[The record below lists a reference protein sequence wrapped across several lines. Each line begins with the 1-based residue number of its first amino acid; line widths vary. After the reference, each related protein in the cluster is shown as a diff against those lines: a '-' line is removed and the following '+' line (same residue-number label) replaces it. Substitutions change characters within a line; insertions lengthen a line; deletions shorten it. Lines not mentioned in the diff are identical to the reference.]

1 MNMILSLL
9 FVALLPIV
17 ASAYDAKIDGIYYLF
32 SGDKATV
39 TFQKH
44 QNYTYMSDYTGEVVI
59 PESVAY
65 NGKTYSVTSIGN
77 YAFADCSSLT
87 SITIPSSVTS
97 IGFEAFL
104 GCSGLTSITIPNS
117 VTSIRHFAF
126 WGCSGLTSVTIGN
139 GVTSI
144 GDGAFYN
151 CSSLTSVHIT
161 DVLSWCNIAFSTY
174 DSNPLANANHLYM
187 NGEEINDL
195 VIPSTVI
202 SIGDYAF
209 YGCSGLTSVTIPNS
223 VTSIGSYAFSK
234 CGSLTSVTIPN
245 SVTSI
250 GNYAFSYCRSLTSVT
265 IPNSVTSIGESAFAD
280 CYVKNDSFINNSALT
295 SSNNWGATLFDK
307 QTNEGLLIADK
318 IVVGCRLWA
327 TSITIPNSVTSIGS
341 YAFSGC
347 KGLTSITI
355 PNSITSIGDG
365 AFWGCTSMT
374 SVHITDIAAWC
385 KIAFESSED
394 CYSNPLYVA
403 HHLYMNGEE
412 IKDLVIPSTVT
423 SIGGYAFYGCK
434 GLTSVTIP
442 NSVTSIG
449 GAAFEDCTSLTSI
462 TIPNSVTSIKWETFS
477 GCCNL
482 TSITIPSSVT
492 SIGEGAF
499 FNCSG
504 LTSVTIPNSVTS
516 IKRETFSG
524 CCNLTSITIPNSVT
538 SIGSGAFYYSS
549 GLTDVYCYAEIVPNT
564 DSDAFSN
571 SNIESATLHVPAGSL
586 EAYRTTDPWSS
597 FGTLVPLIY
606 TLTYIVD
613 GEVYK
618 TYEVAYNEP
627 ITSEPVPTK
636 EGYTFSGWSYI
647 PGTMPATDV
656 VIMGTFSINSYA
668 LTYVVDGE
676 EYKTSTVVYGSE
688 ITPEAEPTK
697 EGYTFSGWS
706 EIPENMPAGDVV
718 VTGSFIPNSYTL
730 SYIVDGEEY
739 KTASV
744 TYGTAITPEADPTK
758 EGYTFSGWSE
768 IPNTMPAEDVTVTG
782 SFTINQ
788 YLLTYILEG
797 EEYKSYEIDF
807 NTALTPEPAP
817 TKKGMTFSGWGDVP
831 EMMPAHDVTLT
842 GSYTWSKEIVDGV
855 VYQVADTLSNYASVV
870 GYEGTGE
877 EVTILSDV
885 LIGEDVYAV
894 NNIAEN
900 ALPKT
905 TTIYVSVGRL
915 LLWLWTN
922 GYEDI
927 RDTDSGRCL
936 PAPEISLE
944 GKTASSL
951 SLSYKNDYPEFS
963 ESITLQ
969 GSPVEKGKNG
979 YDLALTGLEPDKLY
993 EGLATLTLT
1002 YEEASYSKSFSF
1014 KTEPLTLTT
1023 QQPKI
1028 ISLGNVIVAA
1038 TSNLDDAEM
1047 NVGFEWRRT
1056 DWTDDFASNFGKA
1069 YLYKGTM
1076 EGYIRNLY
1084 IEKLWKYR
1092 PYYESNDGNRYYGN
1106 WVGIDPTNTSYF
1118 MPTVHTYSRI
1128 NLTGNLAEVWGY
1140 VMRGT
1145 DNITMQGFIYWSIS
1159 STSSSRRNANGIPSD
1174 ATKVLATGNVMSATL
1189 EDLDYDTEYC
1199 YMAFVTTSE
1208 GETFYGEPQSFRTTF
1223 DPDGIENVMESEEV
1237 TEVARY
1243 DIQGRKIDKPQKGI
1257 NIIRFSDGTTKKVIV
1272 KQ

>member
-1 MNMILSLL
+1 MI
-9 FVALLPIV
+9 
-17 ASAYDAKIDGIYYLF
+17 
-32 SGDKATV
+32 
-39 TFQKH
+39 
-44 QNYTYMSDYTGEVVI
+44 
-59 PESVAY
+59 
-65 NGKTYSVTSIGN
+65 SIGES
-77 YAFADCSSLT
+77 AFKR
-87 SITIPSSVTS
+87 
-97 IGFEAFL
+97 
-104 GCSGLTSITIPNS
+104 CSGLISIKVETGNNTYDSRNNCNAIIETATNALITGCQSTVIPNS
-117 VTSIRHFAF
+117 VTSIGGSAF
-126 WGCSGLTSVTIGN
+126 EGCSGLTSVTIPN
-139 GVTSI
+139 SVTSI
-144 GDGAFYN
+144 GR
-151 CSSLTSVHIT
+151 
-161 DVLSWCNIAFSTY
+161 
-174 DSNPLANANHLYM
+174 
-187 NGEEINDL
+187 
-195 VIPSTVI
+195 
-202 SIGDYAF
+202 YAF

-223 VTSIGSYAFSK
+223 VTSIGSYAFYGCSGLTSVTIPNSVTAIGDLAF
-234 CGSLTSVTIPN
+234 CGCSGLTSVTIPNSVTSIDIFAFAGCSGLTSVTIPN

-250 GNYAFSYCRSLTSVT
+250 GYYAFS
-265 IPNSVTSIGESAFAD
+265 
-280 CYVKNDSFINNSALT
+280 
-295 SSNNWGATLFDK
+295 
-307 QTNEGLLIADK
+307 
-318 IVVGCRLWA
+318 
-327 TSITIPNSVTSIGS
+327 
-341 YAFSGC
+341 
-347 KGLTSITI
+347 
-355 PNSITSIGDG
+355 
-365 AFWGCTSMT
+365 
-374 SVHITDIAAWC
+374 
-385 KIAFESSED
+385 
-394 CYSNPLYVA
+394 
-403 HHLYMNGEE
+403 
-412 IKDLVIPSTVT
+412 
-423 SIGGYAFYGCK
+423 GCK

-442 NSVTSIG
+442 NSVTSID
-449 GAAFEDCTSLTSI
+449 GA
-462 TIPNSVTSIKWETFS
+462 FS
-477 GCCNL
+477 GC
-482 TSITIPSSVT
+482 SS
-492 SIGEGAF
+492 
-499 FNCSG
+499 
-504 LTSVTIPNSVTS
+504 
-516 IKRETFSG
+516 
-524 CCNLTSITIPNSVT
+524 
-538 SIGSGAFYYSS
+538 
-549 GLTDVYCYAEIVPNT
+549 LTDVYCFAENVPKASSDT
-564 DSDAFSN
+564 FDSSLIA
-571 SNIESATLHVPAGSL
+571 SATLHVPAGSL

-597 FGTLVPLIY
+597 FGTFVPLIY
-606 TLTYIVD
+606 NLTYIVD

-618 TYEVAYNEP
+618 TSEVAYNEQ
-627 ITSEPVPTK
+627 ITPEPVPTK

-647 PGTMPATDV
+647 PGVMPATDV
-656 VIMGTFSINSYA
+656 VVMGTFSINSYA
-668 LTYVVDGE
+668 LTYMVDGE

-744 TYGTAITPEADPTK
+744 IYGTAITPEAEPIK

-807 NTALTPEPAP
+807 NTALTPESAP

-831 EMMPAHDVTLT
+831 ETMPAHDVTLT
-842 GSYTWSKEIVDGV
+842 GSYTWSKEVVDGV

-951 SLSYKNDYPEFS
+951 SLSYKNDYPQFS
-963 ESITLQ
+963 ETITLQ
-969 GSPVEKGKNG
+969 GSPVEKGKKG

-1128 NLTGNLAEVWGY
+1128 DLTGNLAEIWGY

-1208 GETFYGEPQSFRTTF
+1208 GETFYGEPQTFKTSF
-1223 DPDGIENVMESEEV
+1223 DPDGIENVMASEGV

-1243 DIQGRKIDKPQKGI
+1243 DIQGRMISKPQKGI
-1257 NIIRFSDGTTKKVIV
+1257 NIIRFSDGTTRKVIV

>member
-1 MNMILSLL
+1 MKQIIRIDTIVFLTLL
-9 FVALLPIV
+9 ISIV
-17 ASAYDAKIDGIYYLF
+17 TARGATTTHYSYPFDLYSDGIYYKKDSETRVAAVTCYEVYIYANYSLNPSRF
-32 SGDKATV
+32 WRYKSNYSG
-39 TFQKH
+39 
-44 QNYTYMSDYTGEVVI
+44 NVVI
-59 PESVAY
+59 PETVTHNDTTYIVTKISEGAFEDTDVGSITIPKTITNVSGRFCYGCSVRRIYCYAEETPEFNCNSQGDFGINVQGVANFRHAY
-65 NGKTYSVTSIGN
+65 ARNITLFVPKNSVEQYRSHPSWGLFNVETLPTIISFADPAVKDICVANWDTDGDSELSEKEAASVTSIELMFRGQDITSFDELQYFTGLTN
-77 YAFADCSSLT
+77 IADSAFYSCNTLT
-87 SITIPSSVTS
+87 SIIIPESVTM
-97 IGFEAFL
+97 IGK
-104 GCSGLTSITIPNS
+104 S
-117 VTSIRHFAF
+117 
-126 WGCSGLTSVTIGN
+126 
-139 GVTSI
+139 
-144 GDGAFYN
+144 
-151 CSSLTSVHIT
+151 
-161 DVLSWCNIAFSTY
+161 
-174 DSNPLANANHLYM
+174 
-187 NGEEINDL
+187 
-195 VIPSTVI
+195 
-202 SIGDYAF
+202 
-209 YGCSGLTSVTIPNS
+209 
-223 VTSIGSYAFSK
+223 
-234 CGSLTSVTIPN
+234 
-245 SVTSI
+245 
-250 GNYAFSYCRSLTSVT
+250 AFSYCPKLR
-265 IPNSVTSIGESAFAD
+265 
-280 CYVKNDSFINNSALT
+280 
-295 SSNNWGATLFDK
+295 
-307 QTNEGLLIADK
+307 
-318 IVVGCRLWA
+318 
-327 TSITIPNSVTSIGS
+327 
-341 YAFSGC
+341 
-347 KGLTSITI
+347 
-355 PNSITSIGDG
+355 
-365 AFWGCTSMT
+365 
-374 SVHITDIAAWC
+374 
-385 KIAFESSED
+385 
-394 CYSNPLYVA
+394 
-403 HHLYMNGEE
+403 
-412 IKDLVIPSTVT
+412 
-423 SIGGYAFYGCK
+423 
-434 GLTSVTIP
+434 
-442 NSVTSIG
+442 
-449 GAAFEDCTSLTSI
+449 
-462 TIPNSVTSIKWETFS
+462 
-477 GCCNL
+477 
-482 TSITIPSSVT
+482 
-492 SIGEGAF
+492 
-499 FNCSG
+499 
-504 LTSVTIPNSVTS
+504 
-516 IKRETFSG
+516 
-524 CCNLTSITIPNSVT
+524 
-538 SIGSGAFYYSS
+538 
-549 GLTDVYCYAEIVPNT
+549 DVYCYAEIVPNT
-564 DSDAFSN
+564 DSNAFYN
-571 SNIESATLHVPAGSL
+571 SNIASATLHVPAESM
-586 EAYRTTDPWSS
+586 EQYKTTKPWSE
-597 FGTLVPLIY
+597 FGEIISIDNLY

-613 GEVYK
+613 GDIYK
-618 TYEVAYNEP
+618 TYEVEYNSP
-627 ITSEPVPTK
+627 ITPEPEPTK
-636 EGYTFSGWSYI
+636 EGYTFSGWSEIPGIMPEENITVTGTFTVNSYILTYMVDGEVYKTNPVAYGTELTPEPAPIREGYTFSGWSYI

-656 VIMGTFSINSYA
+656 VVMGTFTINSYT
-668 LTYVVDGE
+668 LTYMVDGE

-744 TYGTAITPEADPTK
+744 TYGTAITPEAEPIK

-807 NTALTPEPAP
+807 NTALTPEPVP

-831 EMMPAHDVTLT
+831 ETMPAHNVTLT
-842 GSYTWSKEIVDGV
+842 GSYTWSKEVVDDV

-905 TTIYVSVGRL
+905 TTIYVSAGRL

-951 SLSYKNDYPEFS
+951 SLSYKNDYPQFS
-963 ESITLQ
+963 ETITLQ
-969 GSPVEKGKNG
+969 GSPVEKGKKG

-1002 YEEASYSKSFSF
+1002 YEETSYSKSFSF

-1128 NLTGNLAEVWGY
+1128 NLLGNLAEIWGY

-1208 GETFYGEPQSFRTTF
+1208 GETFYGEPQTFKTSF
-1223 DPDGIENVMESEEV
+1223 DPDGIENVMASEEV

-1243 DIQGRKIDKPQKGI
+1243 DIQGRMISKPQKGI
-1257 NIIRFSDGTTKKVIV
+1257 NIIRFSDGTTRKVIV

>member
-1 MNMILSLL
+1 MTCK
-9 FVALLPIV
+9 
-17 ASAYDAKIDGIYYLF
+17 YGY
-32 SGDKATV
+32 
-39 TFQKH
+39 
-44 QNYTYMSDYTGEVVI
+44 
-59 PESVAY
+59 
-65 NGKTYSVTSIGN
+65 
-77 YAFADCSSLT
+77 
-87 SITIPSSVTS
+87 
-97 IGFEAFL
+97 
-104 GCSGLTSITIPNS
+104 CSGLTSITIPNS
-117 VTSIRHFAF
+117 VTSIGNYAF
-126 WGCSGLTSVTIGN
+126 NGCKGLTSIIVESGN
-139 GVTSI
+139 TV
-144 GDGAFYN
+144 
-151 CSSLTSVHIT
+151 
-161 DVLSWCNIAFSTY
+161 Y
-174 DSNPLANANHLYM
+174 DSRNNCNAIIETATNTLIAGCM
-187 NGEEINDL
+187 N
-195 VIPSTVI
+195 T
-202 SIGDYAF
+202 
-209 YGCSGLTSVTIPNS
+209 TIPNS
-223 VTSIGSYAFSK
+223 VTSIGVYAFCNCS
-234 CGSLTSVTIPN
+234 SLASVTIPSN
-245 SVTSI
+245 
-250 GNYAFSYCRSLTSVT
+250 
-265 IPNSVTSIGESAFAD
+265 VTSIGESAF
-280 CYVKNDSFINNSALT
+280 
-295 SSNNWGATLFDK
+295 
-307 QTNEGLLIADK
+307 
-318 IVVGCRLWA
+318 
-327 TSITIPNSVTSIGS
+327 
-341 YAFSGC
+341 SG
-347 KGLTSITI
+347 
-355 PNSITSIGDG
+355 
-365 AFWGCTSMT
+365 
-374 SVHITDIAAWC
+374 
-385 KIAFESSED
+385 
-394 CYSNPLYVA
+394 
-403 HHLYMNGEE
+403 
-412 IKDLVIPSTVT
+412 
-423 SIGGYAFYGCK
+423 
-434 GLTSVTIP
+434 
-442 NSVTSIG
+442 
-449 GAAFEDCTSLTSI
+449 CTSLTSI
-462 TIPNSVTSIKWETFS
+462 TIPNSVTSIGS
-477 GCCNL
+477 N
-482 TSITIPSSVT
+482 
-492 SIGEGAF
+492 AF
-499 FNCSG
+499 RNCS
-504 LTSVTIPNSVTS
+504 S
-516 IKRETFSG
+516 
-524 CCNLTSITIPNSVT
+524 LTSITIPNSVT
-538 SIGSGAFYYSS
+538 SIGGYAFGDCSS
-549 GLTDVYCYAEIVPNT
+549 LTDVYCYAEIVPNT
-564 DSDAFSN
+564 DSKAFYN
-571 SNIESATLHVPAGSL
+571 SNIASTTLHVPAESM
-586 EAYRTTDPWSS
+586 EQYKTTKPWSE
-597 FGTLVPLIY
+597 FGKIISIDNLY

-613 GEVYK
+613 GDIYK
-618 TYEVAYNEP
+618 TYEVECNSPITPEPEPTKEGYTFSGWSEIPDIMPEEEITVTGTFTVNSYILTYMVDGEIYKTNPVAYGTELTPEP
-627 ITSEPVPTK
+627 IPTKEGYTFSGWSEIPAIMPAYDVTVTGSFTINQYTIFFNTNGGSFVECITQDYSSAIIPPADPIKVGYTFIGWEPEIPETMPAGDLTCVAQWQVNSYALTYIVDGQEYKAYSIAYGVEITPEPAPIK

-647 PGTMPATDV
+647 PGTMPAADV
-656 VIMGTFSINSYA
+656 VVMGTFSINSYA
-668 LTYVVDGE
+668 LTYMVDDE

-730 SYIVDGEEY
+730 SYVVDGEEY

-744 TYGTAITPEADPTK
+744 TYGTAITPEAEPTK

-807 NTALTPEPAP
+807 NTALTPEPVP

-831 EMMPAHDVTLT
+831 ETMPAHDVTLT
-842 GSYTWSKEIVDGV
+842 GSYTWSKEVVDGV

-963 ESITLQ
+963 ETITLQ
-969 GSPVEKGKNG
+969 GSPVEKGKKG

-1002 YEEASYSKSFSF
+1002 YEDASYSKSFSF

-1128 NLTGNLAEVWGY
+1128 DLTGNLAKIWGY

-1208 GETFYGEPQSFRTTF
+1208 GETFYGEPQTFKTSF
-1223 DPDGIENVMESEEV
+1223 DPDGIENVMASEEV

-1243 DIQGRKIDKPQKGI
+1243 DIQGRMISKPQKGI
-1257 NIIRFSDGTTKKVIV
+1257 NIVRYSDGTTRKVIV

>member
-1 MNMILSLL
+1 MCSMLS
-9 FVALLPIV
+9 
-17 ASAYDAKIDGIYYLF
+17 
-32 SGDKATV
+32 
-39 TFQKH
+39 
-44 QNYTYMSDYTGEVVI
+44 
-59 PESVAY
+59 
-65 NGKTYSVTSIGN
+65 SI
-77 YAFADCSSLT
+77 
-87 SITIPSSVTS
+87 IIPSSVTI
-97 IGFEAFL
+97 IGEEAFRE
-104 GCSGLTSITIPNS
+104 CHGLTSICIPNS
-117 VTSIRHFAF
+117 MTE
-126 WGCSGLTSVTIGN
+126 IG
-139 GVTSI
+139 TR
-144 GDGAFYN
+144 AFYD
-151 CSSLTSVHIT
+151 CI
-161 DVLSWCNIAFSTY
+161 ST
-174 DSNPLANANHLYM
+174 N
-187 NGEEINDL
+187 
-195 VIPSTVI
+195 TVI
-202 SIGDYAF
+202 SSNPVPPPCAEDAF
-209 YGCSGLTSVTIPNS
+209 GGLYGRHTYDNS
-223 VTSIGSYAFSK
+223 VLYVPKGSINLYK
-234 CGSLTSVTIPN
+234 
-245 SVTSI
+245 
-250 GNYAFSYCRSLTSVT
+250 
-265 IPNSVTSIGESAFAD
+265 
-280 CYVKNDSFINNSALT
+280 
-295 SSNNWGATLFDK
+295 
-307 QTNEGLLIADK
+307 
-318 IVVGCRLWA
+318 A
-327 TSITIPNSVTSIGS
+327 TS
-341 YAFSGC
+341 
-347 KGLTSITI
+347 
-355 PNSITSIGDG
+355 
-365 AFWGCTSMT
+365 
-374 SVHITDIAAWC
+374 
-385 KIAFESSED
+385 
-394 CYSNPLYVA
+394 
-403 HHLYMNGEE
+403 
-412 IKDLVIPSTVT
+412 
-423 SIGGYAFYGCK
+423 
-434 GLTSVTIP
+434 
-442 NSVTSIG
+442 
-449 GAAFEDCTSLTSI
+449 
-462 TIPNSVTSIKWETFS
+462 
-477 GCCNL
+477 
-482 TSITIPSSVT
+482 
-492 SIGEGAF
+492 
-499 FNCSG
+499 
-504 LTSVTIPNSVTS
+504 
-516 IKRETFSG
+516 
-524 CCNLTSITIPNSVT
+524 
-538 SIGSGAFYYSS
+538 
-549 GLTDVYCYAEIVPNT
+549 
-564 DSDAFSN
+564 
-571 SNIESATLHVPAGSL
+571 
-586 EAYRTTDPWSS
+586 PWSS
-597 FGTLVPLIY
+597 FKDIQPITTKN

-613 GEVYK
+613 GEIYK
-618 TYEVAYNEP
+618 SYEIEYNAT
-627 ITSEPVPTK
+627 ITPEAAPTK
-636 EGYTFSGWSYI
+636 EGYTFSGWSEIPETMPDHDVTVTGSFIGNDYTLTYIVDGQVYKAYTVACGAVITPEDTPTKEGYTFSGWTYI
-647 PGTMPATDV
+647 PPTMPATDV
-656 VIMGTFSINSYA
+656 VVMGTFTINSYT
-668 LTYVVDGE
+668 LTYMVDGE
-676 EYKTSTVVYGSE
+676 EYKTSTLVYGSE
-688 ITPEAEPTK
+688 IIPEEEPNK

-730 SYIVDGEEY
+730 SYVVDGEEY

-744 TYGTAITPEADPTK
+744 TYGTAITPEAEPTK

-831 EMMPAHDVTLT
+831 ETMPAHDVTLT
-842 GSYTWSKEIVDGV
+842 GSYTWSKEIVDDV

-951 SLSYKNDYPEFS
+951 SLSYKNDYPQFS
-963 ESITLQ
+963 ETITLQ
-969 GSPVEKGKNG
+969 GSPVEKGKKG

-993 EGLATLTLT
+993 EELATLTLT

-1106 WVGIDPTNTSYF
+1106 WVGIDPTNISYF

-1128 NLTGNLAEVWGY
+1128 DLTDNLAKIWGY

-1159 STSSSRRNANGIPSD
+1159 STSSSRRNADGIPSN

-1208 GETFYGEPQSFRTTF
+1208 GETFYGEPQTFKTSF
-1223 DPDGIENVMESEEV
+1223 DPDGIEEIVESEEV

-1243 DIQGRKIDKPQKGI
+1243 DIQGRMISKPQKGI
-1257 NIIRFSDGTTKKVIV
+1257 NIIRFSDGTTRKVIV

>member
-1 MNMILSLL
+1 MKKILSLL
-9 FVALLPIV
+9 FVALLSIV
-17 ASAYDAKIDGIYYLF
+17 ASAYDAKIDGIYYNF
-32 SGDKATV
+32 SGDEATV
-39 TFQKH
+39 TYRKY
-44 QNYTYMSDYTGEVVI
+44 QNSSPYYISDYTGAVVI
-59 PESVAY
+59 PASVTY
-65 NGKTYSVTSIGN
+65 NGKTYSVTSIGDYAFSGCSGLTSVTIPNSVISIGN
-77 YAFADCSSLT
+77 YAFEECSSLT
-87 SITIPSSVTS
+87 SVIIPNSVTS
-97 IGFEAFL
+97 IGIGAFDNCRSL
-104 GCSGLTSITIPNS
+104 TSVTIPNSVTSIGHDAFRDCHSLTSVTIPNSVTSIGIGAFDNCSGLTSITIPNS
-117 VTSIRHFAF
+117 VISIGNYAF
-126 WGCSGLTSVTIGN
+126 SGCSGLTSIKVASGNSKYDSRNNCNAIIETATNELIAGCKNTIIPGS
-139 GVTSI
+139 VTSI
-144 GDGAFYN
+144 G
-151 CSSLTSVHIT
+151 C
-161 DVLSWCNIAFSTY
+161 
-174 DSNPLANANHLYM
+174 
-187 NGEEINDL
+187 E
-195 VIPSTVI
+195 
-202 SIGDYAF
+202 AF

-223 VTSIGSYAFSK
+223 VTSIGDYAFGDCS
-234 CGSLTSVTIPN
+234 GLTSITIPNSVTSIRNYAFYGCYGLQKVIVPDIAAWCNISFGRDDANPLYYGNHLYSDETTEITDLVIPNSVTSIGELAFRDCSGLTSITIPN

-250 GNYAFSYCRSLTSVT
+250 GNYAFDGCSGLTSVT
-265 IPNSVTSIGESAFAD
+265 IGNSVTSIGDFAFSW
-280 CYVKNDSFINNSALT
+280 CSSLT
-295 SSNNWGATLFDK
+295 SIKVESGNSKYDSRNNCNAIIETTTNTLI
-307 QTNEGLLIADK
+307 T
-318 IVVGCRLWA
+318 GCKN
-327 TSITIPNSVTSIGS
+327 TVIPNNVTSIGS
-341 YAFSGC
+341 
-347 KGLTSITI
+347 
-355 PNSITSIGDG
+355 
-365 AFWGCTSMT
+365 
-374 SVHITDIAAWC
+374 
-385 KIAFESSED
+385 E
-394 CYSNPLYVA
+394 
-403 HHLYMNGEE
+403 
-412 IKDLVIPSTVT
+412 
-423 SIGGYAFYGCK
+423 AFYGCS

-449 GAAFEDCTSLTSI
+449 G
-462 TIPNSVTSIKWETFS
+462 
-477 GCCNL
+477 
-482 TSITIPSSVT
+482 
-492 SIGEGAF
+492 GAF
-499 FNCSG
+499 YGCSG

-516 IKRETFSG
+516 IGNSAFSYCSG
-524 CCNLTSITIPNSVT
+524 LTSIIIPNSVT
-538 SIGSGAFYYSS
+538 SIGNYAFSGCS
-549 GLTDVYCYAEIVPNT
+549 GLKDVYCYAENVPST
-564 DSDAFSN
+564 DSHAFDS
-571 SNIESATLHVPAGSL
+571 SPIASATLHLPAVSL
-586 EAYRTTDPWSS
+586 EAYSTTEPWSN
-597 FGTLVPLIY
+597 FGTFQPYY

-613 GEVYK
+613 GKVYK
-618 TYEVAYNEP
+618 TCEVEYGAV
-627 ITSEPVPTK
+627 ITSEEEPTK

-656 VIMGTFSINSYA
+656 VVMGTFSINSYA
-668 LTYVVDGE
+668 LTYMVDGE

-744 TYGTAITPEADPTK
+744 TYGTAITPEAEPTK

-807 NTALTPEPAP
+807 NTALTPEPVP

-831 EMMPAHDVTLT
+831 ETMPAHNVTLT

-951 SLSYKNDYPEFS
+951 SLSYKNDYPQFS
-963 ESITLQ
+963 ETITLQ

-1128 NLTGNLAEVWGY
+1128 NLTGNLAKIWGY

-1208 GETFYGEPQSFRTTF
+1208 GETFYGEPQTFKTSF
-1223 DPDGIENVMESEEV
+1223 DPDGIENVMASEEV

-1243 DIQGRKIDKPQKGI
+1243 DIQGRMISKPQKGI
-1257 NIIRFSDGTTKKVIV
+1257 NIIRFSDGTTRKVIV

>member
-1 MNMILSLL
+1 
-9 FVALLPIV
+9 
-17 ASAYDAKIDGIYYLF
+17 
-32 SGDKATV
+32 
-39 TFQKH
+39 
-44 QNYTYMSDYTGEVVI
+44 
-59 PESVAY
+59 
-65 NGKTYSVTSIGN
+65 
-77 YAFADCSSLT
+77 
-87 SITIPSSVTS
+87 
-97 IGFEAFL
+97 
-104 GCSGLTSITIPNS
+104 
-117 VTSIRHFAF
+117 
-126 WGCSGLTSVTIGN
+126 
-139 GVTSI
+139 
-144 GDGAFYN
+144 
-151 CSSLTSVHIT
+151 
-161 DVLSWCNIAFSTY
+161 
-174 DSNPLANANHLYM
+174 
-187 NGEEINDL
+187 
-195 VIPSTVI
+195 
-202 SIGDYAF
+202 
-209 YGCSGLTSVTIPNS
+209 
-223 VTSIGSYAFSK
+223 
-234 CGSLTSVTIPN
+234 
-245 SVTSI
+245 
-250 GNYAFSYCRSLTSVT
+250 
-265 IPNSVTSIGESAFAD
+265 
-280 CYVKNDSFINNSALT
+280 
-295 SSNNWGATLFDK
+295 
-307 QTNEGLLIADK
+307 
-318 IVVGCRLWA
+318 
-327 TSITIPNSVTSIGS
+327 
-341 YAFSGC
+341 
-347 KGLTSITI
+347 
-355 PNSITSIGDG
+355 
-365 AFWGCTSMT
+365 
-374 SVHITDIAAWC
+374 
-385 KIAFESSED
+385 
-394 CYSNPLYVA
+394 
-403 HHLYMNGEE
+403 
-412 IKDLVIPSTVT
+412 
-423 SIGGYAFYGCK
+423 
-434 GLTSVTIP
+434 
-442 NSVTSIG
+442 
-449 GAAFEDCTSLTSI
+449 
-462 TIPNSVTSIKWETFS
+462 
-477 GCCNL
+477 
-482 TSITIPSSVT
+482 
-492 SIGEGAF
+492 
-499 FNCSG
+499 
-504 LTSVTIPNSVTS
+504 
-516 IKRETFSG
+516 
-524 CCNLTSITIPNSVT
+524 
-538 SIGSGAFYYSS
+538 
-549 GLTDVYCYAEIVPNT
+549 
-564 DSDAFSN
+564 
-571 SNIESATLHVPAGSL
+571 
-586 EAYRTTDPWSS
+586 
-597 FGTLVPLIY
+597 
-606 TLTYIVD
+606 
-613 GEVYK
+613 
-618 TYEVAYNEP
+618 
-627 ITSEPVPTK
+627 
-636 EGYTFSGWSYI
+636 
-647 PGTMPATDV
+647 
-656 VIMGTFSINSYA
+656 MG
-668 LTYVVDGE
+668 
-676 EYKTSTVVYGSE
+676 
-688 ITPEAEPTK
+688 
-697 EGYTFSGWS
+697 
-706 EIPENMPAGDVV
+706 
-718 VTGSFIPNSYTL
+718 
-730 SYIVDGEEY
+730 VDGEEY

-744 TYGTAITPEADPTK
+744 TYGTAITPEAEPTK

-807 NTALTPEPAP
+807 NTALTPEPVP

-831 EMMPAHDVTLT
+831 ETMPAHNVTLT
-842 GSYTWSKEIVDGV
+842 GSYTWSKEVVDDV

-951 SLSYKNDYPEFS
+951 SLSYKNDYPQFS
-963 ESITLQ
+963 ETITLQ

-1002 YEEASYSKSFSF
+1002 YEDASYSKSFSF

-1128 NLTGNLAEVWGY
+1128 DLTGNLAKIWGY

-1208 GETFYGEPQSFRTTF
+1208 GETFYGEPQTFKTSF
-1223 DPDGIENVMESEEV
+1223 DPDGIENVMASEEV

-1243 DIQGRKIDKPQKGI
+1243 DIQGRMISKPQKGI
-1257 NIIRFSDGTTKKVIV
+1257 NIIRFSDGTTRKVIV